1 MENPTCNDEVGAQT
15 QKAQKGTQVSNRRR
29 SPGLQHGDV
38 TSTDTGT
45 SSRVHG
51 RALSEGTVT
60 ERVLVRGGGTGHLSP
75 ALRRLRYQQLRY
87 HQPAEE
93 LH

>member
-1 MENPTCNDEVGAQT
+1 MLSPTCNDEVGAQT

-60 ERVLVRGGGTGHLSP
+60 ERVLARGGGTRHLSP
-75 ALRRLRYQQLRY
+75 APLSASATLS
-87 HQPAEE
+87 PACC
-93 LH
+93 